1 MKGIQMIISAEITI
15 LAVSVIVLG
24 NLIYKFHHRLTRIE
38 IITQI
43 LANDLYLRNA
53 ARIDELMA
61 DIQQN
66 KGGIEEAIQEI
77 LKRGIDGLG
86 QD

>member
-15 LAVSVIVLG
+15 LAISVIVLA
-24 NLIYKFHHRLTRIE
+24 NLIYRFYHRLTRVE

-53 ARIDELMA
+53 ARIDEMMK
-61 DIQQN
+61 DIERDT
-66 KGGIEEAIQEI
+66 GGIEEAIQEI

>member
-1 MKGIQMIISAEITI
+1 MIISAEITI
-15 LAVSVIVLG
+15 LAISVIVLA
-24 NLIYKFHHRLTRIE
+24 NLIYRFYNRLSHLE
-38 IITQI
+38 LITQI

-53 ARIDELMA
+53 ARIDEMMA
-61 DIQQN
+61 DIQ
-66 KGGIEEAIQEI
+66 KETGGIEQAIQEI